1 MSIAARIAADHHT
14 PAPWAGWCAC
24 EWIATSP
31 DAAERPRQYAVH
43 IAAMTEAAVRAQ
55 VAADIEVKR
64 AEAALAATAYREAG
78 DESAAWEAAMS
89 AHAYGY
95 AARIAEEG
103 HQ

>member
-1 MSIAARIAADHHT
+1 MSIAARIAAEHQLVQHGGLYED
-14 PAPWAGWCAC
+14 
-24 EWIATSP
+24 EP
-31 DAAERPRQYAVH
+31 DACGCGWSQRTYGHTFHVVAV
-43 IAAMTEAAVRAQ
+43 TEAAVRAQ

-95 AARIAEEG
+95 AARIAEGG